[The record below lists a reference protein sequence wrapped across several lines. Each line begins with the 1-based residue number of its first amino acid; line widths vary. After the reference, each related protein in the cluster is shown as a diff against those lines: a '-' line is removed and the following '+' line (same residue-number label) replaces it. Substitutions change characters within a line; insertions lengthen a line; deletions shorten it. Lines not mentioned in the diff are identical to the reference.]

1 MVVSGPSVIVNP
13 AAASGLTVRRPR
25 VQVFID
31 GEPLPFVLELT
42 ITRGLDQDLA
52 TAEITY
58 PHPLPDFVRQ
68 WSEVRILAGA
78 GTHYLERFVGYVVGV
93 DMSLWPGAKLIRC
106 QDVLAIAANRFSPEE
121 VDLHDMTDQFAV
133 REVLF
138 GCGYRET
145 LFSGIVGTT
154 PGSGTGVLL
163 ADVQEAQL
171 WWELGSS
178 GLEAIQQIDSIS
190 LGWRTY
196 ATAGGRIVRT
206 LIDTDPNKVQT
217 VHDFGEGVDIIDGS
231 ATMEILDPRNEITV
245 TGFDGSVTVTLD
257 PEDDPFHFS
266 RNAYWIRFMA
276 LRTQA
281 ISSGVINPQ
290 DVALYIL
297 SQIGKPLISVTFST
311 HLDIPFVGQEVIGL
325 TSEQLEVDQNFWVQ
339 SVQLSITPDGA
350 FTQTI
355 TGISALQPQNRHLV
369 VPPVDVDDVPG
380 VDPGGDIP
388 GAELPTPDPVGDAD
402 ILVDFTMI
410 AVDSELAAPAE
421 LPADLGSTYYI
432 IAASDTSTSRT
443 GTIATRAWTAGGA
456 GARVTSGEGETFT
469 TAFTSLEGATITLT
483 VTDSNGSTGTLT
495 LPVDPSTNPAR
506 SRMLFAFTETTYEA
520 YDGTEW
526 RAFTPTGHGTVTSI
540 GGGAYWGTSDGWFAY
555 SADGLAT
562 APTEYDVTTNGA
574 LTAMWVHETQ
584 VGHVVV
590 GTAAGTLY
598 VTPDHGVTWG
608 GPGGGSVGG
617 GKFGPDGGNPDGSVP
632 IRHVISSIHDANQWH
647 VLTPTGWHM
656 SPDAGSTWSL
666 VRAGDFV
673 YLELSHTRNILIDSA
688 GLLQKAEDGTPF
700 TGNTSPIAAAT
711 AMIRADGFYAIAEDG
726 TTWYTDAEGSYALV
740 AGEPIPAGSVQTGG
754 AYRDG
759 LVPEMVFFAA
769 QDGGIFKTTDGFKTA
784 EGYLRLRDP
793 SRLTP

>member
-196 ATAGGRIVRT
+196 ATAGGVIVRT
-206 LIDTDPNKVQT
+206 LIDTDPNKVAT
-217 VHDFGEGVDIIDGS
+217 VYDFGEGVDIIDGS

-257 PEDDPFHFS
+257 PDDDPFHFS

-325 TSEQLEVDQNFWVQ
+325 TSERLEVDQNFWVQ
-339 SVQLSITPDGA
+339 SVQLSITPDGQ

-355 TGISALQPQNRHLV
+355 TGISALQPQNRHMV
-369 VPPVDVDDVPG
+369 VPPVDVGDVPS
-380 VDPGGDIP
+380 VDPGDDIP
-388 GAELPTPDPVGDAD
+388 GPELGPASPVADAD
-402 ILVDFTMI
+402 ILVDFSI
-410 AVDSELAAPAE
+410 VGIDKEVAAPPD
-421 LPADLGSTYYI
+421 LPDDLGSAYFIVTC
-432 IAASDTSTSRT
+432 SDTSASRT
-443 GTIATRAWTAGGA
+443 GTIATRAWTAA
-456 GARVTSGEGETFT
+456 GTGVRITSGDQPTFT
-469 TAFTSLEGATITLT
+469 TAFTDLADATITLE
-483 VTDSNGSTGTLT
+483 VTDSNGSSGSVTRNVLDAEA
-495 LPVDPSTNPAR
+495 PVRAR
-506 SRMLFAFTETTYEA
+506 ALYACTDTAYYASDGEVWRSFA
-520 YDGTEW
+520 
-526 RAFTPTGHGTVTSI
+526 PTGHGAVTVV
-540 GGGAYWGTSDGWFAY
+540 GGGPYWGTDQGWFAY
-555 SADGLAT
+555 TTDYLAT
-562 APTEYDVTTNGA
+562 APTETDVTDDA
-574 LTAMWVHETQ
+574 ITAIWVHETQ
-584 VGHVVV
+584 EGHVTI
-590 GTAAGTLY
+590 GTDDGALY
-598 VTPDHGVTWG
+598 VTTNHGATWAG
-608 GPGGGSVGG
+608 AV
-617 GKFGPDGGNPDGSVP
+617 GPDGIGEGLA
-632 IRHVISSIHDANQWH
+632 IHFVIVSIFNVNEWH
-647 VLTPTGWHM
+647 VVTPTGWHR
-656 SPDAGSTWSL
+656 SQDAGATWTL
-666 VRAGDFV
+666 IRAGDFV
-673 YLELSHTRNILIDSA
+673 YLELSHSRNIIVTA
-688 GLLQKAEDGTPF
+688 GGALQKAENGQAF
-700 TGNTSPIAAAT
+700 TGITGTVVAAT
-711 AMIRADGFYAIAEDG
+711 AHIRADRFYALTSDG
-726 TTWYTDAEGSYALV
+726 NTWVQDTDGSFAMV
-740 AGEPIPAGSVQTGG
+740 AGAPIPVGAPYVAGT
-754 AYRDG
+754 YRDG
-759 LVPEMVFFAA
+759 LMVDLIFFAA
-769 QDGGIFKTTDGFKTA
+769 QTGGLFKSLDGFTTA
-784 EGYLRLRDP
+784 NGYLRLLTEG
-793 SRLTP
+793 RLTP